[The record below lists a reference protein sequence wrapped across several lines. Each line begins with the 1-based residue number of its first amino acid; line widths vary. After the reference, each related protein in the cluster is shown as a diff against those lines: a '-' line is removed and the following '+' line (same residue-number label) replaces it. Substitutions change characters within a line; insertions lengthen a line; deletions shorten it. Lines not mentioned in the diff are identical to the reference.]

1 MGVGW
6 VYGGGVGLWGWGGFM
21 GVGWVYGGGVGLEE
35 IQVFWE
41 KIRFFLKSRVFD
53 EVFVGFL

>member
-41 KIRFFLKSRVFD
+41 KDKIFSEK
-53 EVFVGFL
+53 